1 MSLFSKPHPPISMK
15 LQALLIGL
23 FLLATAALRAAP
35 LAREA
40 TVYAR
45 PEPSSAVLKVL
56 PAGTEATPALNPAE
70 PAPTGWMAVD
80 APGSYTLYVAN
91 KDVAKNFEVKAGA
104 YFYLRADPRSPVV
117 ATMQPG
123 DQPEFVDLAGDGF
136 TAFRVE
142 KTLVGYIKLPSTVTT
157 VPAVPTR
164 PTIIVTGPAAT
175 GDIGRAAMP
184 RFYEGRFAGTQNF
197 LAYKHPYN
205 FQLIDSTGNRFA
217 YLDISRLLLTDKV
230 DLFLDRVVV
239 IYGTVRTLNQEGTK
253 RVIEVESMHLK

>member
-1 MSLFSKPHPPISMK
+1 MSLLSSASPFHSMK
-15 LQALLIGL
+15 LQVLLTGL
-23 FLLATAALRAAP
+23 LLLATAALRAEP

-45 PEPSSAVLKVL
+45 PEPSAAVLKVL
-56 PAGTEATPALNPAE
+56 PAGTETTPALNPAE
-70 PAPTGWMAVD
+70 PAPAGWMAVD

-91 KDVAKNFEVKAGA
+91 RDVAKNFEVKAGA
-104 YFYLRADPRSPVV
+104 FFYLRADARAPVV
-117 ATMQPG
+117 ATMQTG
-123 DQPEFVDLAGDGF
+123 DVPEFVDLAGDGF
-136 TAFRVE
+136 TAFRIE
-142 KTLVGYIKLPSTVTT
+142 KTLVGYIKLPSTITT
-157 VPAVPTR
+157 VPAAPTR
-164 PTIIVTGPAAT
+164 PSIVVSGPAAA
-175 GDIGRAAMP
+175 GEIGRAAMP

-205 FQLIDSTGNRFA
+205 FQLVDSTGNRFA